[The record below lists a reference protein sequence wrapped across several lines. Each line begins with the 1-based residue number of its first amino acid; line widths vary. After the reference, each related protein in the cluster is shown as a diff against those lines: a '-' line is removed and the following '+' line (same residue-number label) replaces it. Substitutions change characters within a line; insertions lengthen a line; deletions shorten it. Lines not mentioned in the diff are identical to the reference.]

1 MLGAADALL
10 LLVCEFG
17 DLVTG
22 TGLAIVGFLPWLLL
36 VSTSLKEVIEDFEG
50 LLGDCDSVF

>member
-10 LLVCEFG
+10 LLVREFG